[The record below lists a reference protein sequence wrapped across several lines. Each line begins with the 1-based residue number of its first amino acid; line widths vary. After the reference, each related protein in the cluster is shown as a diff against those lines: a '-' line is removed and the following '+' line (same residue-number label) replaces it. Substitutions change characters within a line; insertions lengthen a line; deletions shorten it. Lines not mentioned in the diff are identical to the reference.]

1 MKTTAR
7 RGGAAWVLPSPIYP
21 PPLHPSNIC
30 PPPPSLPTQA
40 ASMRIFGAEP
50 LTVFKSNKDDPY
62 ITLPDSDDESEKEDD
77 VIRETGAFAFDC
89 RP

>member
-1 MKTTAR
+1 
-7 RGGAAWVLPSPIYP
+7 
-21 PPLHPSNIC
+21 
-30 PPPPSLPTQA
+30 
-40 ASMRIFGAEP
+40 MRIFGAEP